1 MNSIDKLF
9 LSEGG
14 RLERELQYVEK
25 HLGAGAGATNQML
38 IQTPK
43 DAEAKLTTVLTPEAL
58 LSHAKVIRAASRVVV
73 ERDDT

>member
-1 MNSIDKLF
+1 M
-9 LSEGG
+9 
-14 RLERELQYVEK
+14 EK